1 MAEEHLARLKA
12 EGAAQLAQMKSNEK
26 IFKLREKLE
35 RSQRETQELRNRVPQ
50 PPCPIL

>member
-12 EGAAQLAQMKSNEK
+12 EGAAQLAQMKSNEE

-35 RSQRETQELRNRVPQ
+35 RSQRETQEIHNRVPE